1 MGVSLGVLDGALVV
15 AEARGDAAAAGLE
28 AGDVVVSVG
37 DEDATD
43 LEPKAAAAKVRKAR
57 DAGVRD
63 IDFVFARRLG
73 PREPAPEST
82 PAADAAAAA
91 LERSDRE
98 AALERELE
106 GTKRALDKAAAFA
119 RSLDAKHKESLRRE
133 KVRHELVGD
142 ASSRADA
149 LEKQLV
155 EAKMQLAQTAL
166 ENGELR
172 MQLRNS

>member
-1 MGVSLGVLDGALVV
+1 MIS
-15 AEARGDAAAAGLE
+15 
-28 AGDVVVSVG
+28 
-37 DEDATD
+37 TQ
-43 LEPKAAAAKVRKAR
+43 AR